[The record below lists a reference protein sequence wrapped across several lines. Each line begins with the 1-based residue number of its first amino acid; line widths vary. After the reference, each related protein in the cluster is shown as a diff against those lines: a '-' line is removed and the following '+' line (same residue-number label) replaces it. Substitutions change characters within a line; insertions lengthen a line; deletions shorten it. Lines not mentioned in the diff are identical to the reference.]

1 MKFKVKDMVQTALLI
16 AIVYVCTAI
25 YVPSPFA
32 TGGMMHLGNIAFFTA
47 TLVFGRVK
55 GAIAGGVGMALLDLT
70 SAYAVWAPFTLVI
83 RAVQGIVIGTISWGK
98 DRKANNTGVNILALV
113 IGAIIMIAGYYIA
126 EVILYGNW
134 LAPIYSIPGN
144 IVQLVIGIVVS
155 LPLSAGMKK
164 VIKE

>member
-16 AIVYVCTAI
+16 ATVYVCTAI

-32 TGGMMHLGNIAFFTA
+32 SGGMMHLGNIAFFTA

-55 GAIAGGVGMALLDLT
+55 GAIAGGVGLALLELT
-70 SAYAVWAPFTLVI
+70 SVYAVWAPFTLVI

-98 DRKANNTGVNILALV
+98 DRKANNTGFNILALV
-113 IGAIIMIAGYYIA
+113 VGAIIMIAGYYIA

>member
-1 MKFKVKDMVQTALLI
+1 
-16 AIVYVCTAI
+16 
-25 YVPSPFA
+25 
-32 TGGMMHLGNIAFFTA
+32 
-47 TLVFGRVK
+47 
-55 GAIAGGVGMALLDLT
+55 
-70 SAYAVWAPFTLVI
+70 
-83 RAVQGIVIGTISWGK
+83 
-98 DRKANNTGVNILALV
+98 
-113 IGAIIMIAGYYIA
+113 MIAGYYIA

>member
-1 MKFKVKDMVQTALLI
+1 M
-16 AIVYVCTAI
+16 
-25 YVPSPFA
+25 
-32 TGGMMHLGNIAFFTA
+32 
-47 TLVFGRVK
+47 
-55 GAIAGGVGMALLDLT
+55 
-70 SAYAVWAPFTLVI
+70 
-83 RAVQGIVIGTISWGK
+83 
-98 DRKANNTGVNILALV
+98 ALV

-134 LAPIYSIPGN
+134 LAPIYSISGN